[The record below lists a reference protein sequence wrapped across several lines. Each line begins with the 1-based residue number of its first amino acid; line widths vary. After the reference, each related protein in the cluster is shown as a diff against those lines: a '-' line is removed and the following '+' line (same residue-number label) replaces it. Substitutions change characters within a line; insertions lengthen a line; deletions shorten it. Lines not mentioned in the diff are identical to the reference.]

1 MRNSKC
7 KTQNEIKKYVN
18 PEFELVE
25 ICVNDVITTSPGTE
39 TDIMDENDGSW
50 EIGINPLKANEI
62 Q

>member
-18 PEFELVE
+18 PKFELVE

-50 EIGINPLKANEI
+50 EIGINP
-62 Q
+62 